1 MKKNNLG
8 VAMVVV
14 FCGILWL
21 VMGEAM
27 QAYNLAKTL
36 QYASSEISVQS
47 LNIAAAHFRTRAA
60 WGIGAGLLADVL
72 ILVGVLAWQKITFKP

>member
-1 MKKNNLG
+1 
-8 VAMVVV
+8 
-14 FCGILWL
+14 
-21 VMGEAM
+21 M

-36 QYASSEISVQS
+36 QYASTEIAVLN
-47 LNIAAAHFRTRAA
+47 LNIAAAHIRTRAA

>member
-1 MKKNNLG
+1 MKKNNLV

-36 QYASSEISVQS
+36 QDASTEIAVLN
-47 LNIAAAHFRTRAA
+47 LNIIQWTDTGRRIGVAEDHIQVISARRTLTR
-60 WGIGAGLLADVL
+60 LLTCA
-72 ILVGVLAWQKITFKP
+72 